1 MSVETAR
8 KVKDAESLSLAGV
21 LARAFE
27 ADPMSVHL
35 LPDQGSRLLCLEY
48 AFRTFLRRGY
58 LPQQECYTVGSVRG
72 GALWLPP
79 GKYPPSIWRQ
89 LSLLPDFTRIFGLF
103 RTPGALRDLNCM
115 EKMHPLGELHWYLA
129 FLGVAP
135 SEQGKGLG
143 SALMKPVLNRCD
155 AEGMPAYLETSNE
168 RNLPLYQ
175 RHGFKVVG
183 ECDIPKG
190 PHFWGMW
197 REARTADNASN
208 TLRLAT

>member
-1 MSVETAR
+1 MSVDTVR
-8 KVKDAESLSLAGV
+8 KVKEAESLNLAGV
-21 LARAFE
+21 MARAFE

-35 LPDQGSRLLCLEY
+35 LPEEERRLPRLEY
-48 AFRTFLRRGY
+48 AFRTFLRRLY
-58 LPQQECYTVGSVRG
+58 LPQQECYTVDGVRG
-72 GALWLPP
+72 GAFWLPP

-89 LSLLPDFTRIFGLF
+89 LSLLPDFARIFGLF

-115 EKMHPLGELHWYLA
+115 EKMHPVGKLHWYLA
-129 FLGVAP
+129 FLGVEP

-143 SALMKPVLNRCD
+143 SALLRPVLNRCD

-175 RHGFKVVG
+175 RHGFQVVS

-197 REARTADNASN
+197 REAQISEDATN
-208 TLRLAT
+208 LRRLST